1 MDYAVSGVSSSLR
14 VISMNGLYDPDVT
27 GVGHQPMGFDQLM
40 AIYGRY
46 QVMRCTV
53 KATCTN
59 LSNTAIQMTIL
70 PSLVSTAIGSSHVAA
85 EQLWAKTILI
95 SNSTGGMNTKSLTL
109 SMSPAR
115 FIGRA
120 VTSVNYTGDASN
132 NPALQMYDKIQ
143 LYSADGTSNVTAEVL
158 LEVTYDA
165 YFYNRSQLG
174 QS

>member
-1 MDYAVSGVSSSLR
+1 MDYTVSGVSSNTR
-14 VISMNGLYDPDVT
+14 VIAMNGLYDPDVT

-59 LSNTAIQMTIL
+59 LANVAIQMTVL
-70 PSLVSTAIGSSHVAA
+70 PSLVSTAIGSSTVAA
-85 EQLWAKTILI
+85 EQLWAKTTVM
-95 SNSTGGMNTKSLTL
+95 SNSSGGGNTKSLTL
-109 SMSPAR
+109 AMSPAR

-120 VTSVNYTGDASN
+120 VTSLNYTGDASG
-132 NPALQMYDKIQ
+132 NPAVIMYDKIC
-143 LYSADGTSNVTAEVL
+143 LYSVDGTSNVAADVL